1 MNFYEYSDEKSK
13 GLIESAIF
21 NKCQVEIKKLNEK
34 IDNIE
39 KSNQELEEKVNI
51 LNKTLEKILKFL
63 TMNDDDKSILTI
75 DDYDIKSLD
84 KNANN
89 STLNTYPDK
98 LPDKLG
104 KGFKY
109 IQHKTSEGYIYYFH
123 VTKIQTGSLTS
134 GEGWTHYM
142 RDIYLEIVNFSE
154 GQFFC
159 KDENGLFQIWDNI
172 ECRYVDYLSYDKNS
186 DKDTIELNFWIKR
199 DNDTDEK
206 YVAPNIE
213 SFLKMLET
221 KNCITY
227 YKFE

>member
-1 MNFYEYSDEKSK
+1 MNFYDYSDEKSK

-39 KSNQELEEKVNI
+39 KTNQELEEKVNI

-63 TMNDDDKSILTI
+63 TMNDDKSILT
-75 DDYDIKSLD
+75 DDSDFESLD
-84 KNANN
+84 ENVNN
-89 STLNTYPDK
+89 SILNIY
-98 LPDKLG
+98 LDKLG

-109 IQHKTSEGYIYYFH
+109 IKHETSEGKIYYFH

-142 RDIYLEIVNFSE
+142 RDIYVEIVNFSE

-186 DKDTIELNFWIKR
+186 DEDTIELNFWIKR

-213 SFLKMLET
+213 SFLEMLHLCTFKTPNYLTE
-221 KNCITY
+221 
-227 YKFE
+227 

>member
-1 MNFYEYSDEKSK
+1 MNFYDYSDEKSK

-39 KSNQELEEKVNI
+39 KTNQELEEKVNI

-63 TMNDDDKSILTI
+63 NMNDDDKSILSN
-75 DDYDIKSLD
+75 DDSDFESLD
-84 KNANN
+84 ENVNN
-89 STLNTYPDK
+89 SILDKHLN
-98 LPDKLG
+98 KLG

-109 IQHKTSEGYIYYFH
+109 IQHETSEGKINYFR

-142 RDIYLEIVNFSE
+142 RDIYVEIVNFSE

-186 DKDTIELNFWIKR
+186 DEDTIELNFWIKR
-199 DNDTDEK
+199 DNNTDEK

-213 SFLKMLET
+213 SFLEMLVLR
-221 KNCITY
+221 KCITY
-227 YKFE
+227 YKFK

>member
-1 MNFYEYSDEKSK
+1 MNFYDYTDEKSK

-39 KSNQELEEKVNI
+39 KTNQELEEKVNI

-63 TMNDDDKSILTI
+63 IMDDDKSILT
-75 DDYDIKSLD
+75 DDSDFESLD
-84 KNANN
+84 ENVNN
-89 STLNTYPDK
+89 LILNRH
-98 LPDKLG
+98 LNKLG
-104 KGFKY
+104 KDFKY
-109 IQHKTSEGYIYYFH
+109 IQHETSEGKINYLR

-142 RDIYLEIVNFSE
+142 RDIYVEIVNFSE

-186 DKDTIELNFWIKR
+186 DEDIIELNFWIKR

-213 SFLKMLET
+213 SFLEMLET

-227 YKFE
+227 YKFK

>member
-1 MNFYEYSDEKSK
+1 MNFYDYSDEKSK
-13 GLIESAIF
+13 GLIENAIF

-39 KSNQELEEKVNI
+39 KTNQDLILRIQTLEEIIKNI
-51 LNKTLEKILKFL
+51 K
-63 TMNDDDKSILTI
+63 
-75 DDYDIKSLD
+75 
-84 KNANN
+84 NN
-89 STLNTYPDK
+89 SEDSETEEPF
-98 LPDKLG
+98 
-104 KGFKY
+104 GFKY
-109 IQHKTSEGYIYYFH
+109 IQHETSEGKINYFR

-142 RDIYLEIVNFSE
+142 RDIYVEIVNFSE

-186 DKDTIELNFWIKR
+186 DEDAIELNFWIKR

-213 SFLKMLET
+213 SFLEMLA
-221 KNCITY
+221 
-227 YKFE
+227 

>member
-1 MNFYEYSDEKSK
+1 MN
-13 GLIESAIF
+13 
-21 NKCQVEIKKLNEK
+21 NRLNEK
-34 IDNIE
+34 IENIE
-39 KSNQELEEKVNI
+39 KTNQELEEKVNI

-63 TMNDDDKSILTI
+63 NMNDDDKSILS
-75 DDYDIKSLD
+75 DDDSDFKSLD
-84 KNANN
+84 ENVNN
-89 STLNTYPDK
+89 SILDRHLN
-98 LPDKLG
+98 KLG

-109 IQHKTSEGYIYYFH
+109 IQHKTSEGKINTFR
-123 VTKIQTGSLTS
+123 VTKIQTRSLTS
-134 GEGWTHYM
+134 GEGWTHYF
-142 RDIYLEIVNFSE
+142 RDIYVKIVDFSE

-186 DKDTIELNFWIKR
+186 DEDTIELNFWIKR

-213 SFLKMLET
+213 SFLEMLASR
-221 KNCITY
+221 KCITY